1 MRISDWS
8 SDVCSSDLVRRR
20 CADRH
25 DREGRGEVRG
35 VRGHANVGPAGRC
48 ATRYGGH
55 EPCARMRRDFAENA
69 LIEALRVRAMDK
81 RLLDILVC
89 TVTKRSEEHTSEL
102 QSLMP
107 HSYAEYCLQKKTTK
121 ENHK

>member
-55 EPCARMRRDFAENA
+55 EPCERMRRDFAENA

-81 RLLDILVC
+81 RLLAILVC
-89 TVTKRSEEHTSEL
+89 PARSEEHTSDL
-102 QSLMP
+102 QSLMRI
-107 HSYAEYCLQKKTTK
+107 SYAVSCYNKKK
-121 ENHK
+121 HP

>member
-35 VRGHANVGPAGRC
+35 VRRHANVGPAGRC

-81 RLLDILVC
+81 RLLDI
-89 TVTKRSEEHTSEL
+89 RSEEHTYEL
-102 QSLMP
+102 QSLIRN
-107 HSYAEYCLQKKTTK
+107 SYAVLCLKKKKTTK
-121 ENHK
+121 QTPD